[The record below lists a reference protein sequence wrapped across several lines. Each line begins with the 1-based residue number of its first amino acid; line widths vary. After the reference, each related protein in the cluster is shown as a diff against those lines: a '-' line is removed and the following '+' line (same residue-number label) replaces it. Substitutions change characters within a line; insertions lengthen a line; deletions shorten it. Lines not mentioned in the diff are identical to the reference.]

1 MSSNVS
7 ENAFA
12 IHNLTIQLFT
22 RRKSTVA
29 VETTICVVLNIA
41 ALLLNAFLCWAV
53 YNNHRLRRVTNIY
66 VLALSLTD
74 LLMASLVMPFLC
86 SVSIHGRW
94 ISSWSACQFQGYWCV
109 VLAYTAQLMF
119 PLTAVNRYVR
129 VLYPQIYMKVF
140 VKKYILLSISV
151 VSILALCAPLP
162 FLLRG
167 HEFAFHPGMMICFY
181 TIENAREKQAIYR
194 IVFFTILPMLIV
206 TFCYLRIYR
215 VVKRHATKRLRRV
228 EEAPTVPSKLS
239 VDDIVM
245 TKTLFA
251 IIFAFFVCWTPLYIL
266 TAIDTAHGEFR
277 LPRQAYFFATYLVGL
292 SSIANP
298 IIFGYMNATFRE
310 ELKKLMNAIG
320 LKRFSKGKYIE
331 NWTFFAN
338 LIRKDRS
345 NSWLFVIVF

>member
-1 MSSNVS
+1 MFRNVS
-7 ENAFA
+7 ENDFA
-12 IHNLTIQLFT
+12 IFNLTIQLFT
-22 RRKSTVA
+22 RRKPTVA
-29 VETTICVVLNIA
+29 VETTVCVVLNIA
-41 ALLLNAFLCWAV
+41 AFFLNAFLCWAV

-66 VLALSLTD
+66 VLSLAVTD
-74 LLMASLVMPFLC
+74 LLTASLVMSFLC

-94 ISSWSACQFQGYWCV
+94 VSSWFACQFQGYWCV

-129 VLYPQIYMKVF
+129 VLYPRIYMKIF
-140 VKKYILLSISV
+140 VKKYILISIGI
-151 VSILALCAPLP
+151 VSTLALCAPLP

-167 HEFAFHPGMMICFY
+167 HEFGFHPGMMICFY

-194 IVFFTILPMLIV
+194 IVFFTILPMMIV
-206 TFCYLRIYR
+206 TYCYLRIYR
-215 VVKRHATKRLRRV
+215 VVKKHATKRLQSV
-228 EEAPTVPSKLS
+228 EEAATVPSNKLS

-251 IIFAFFVCWTPLYIL
+251 IIFAFFVCWTPLYII

-298 IIFGYMNATFRE
+298 LIFGYMNATFRDE
-310 ELKKLMNAIG
+310 CKKLLSLMG
-320 LKRFSKGKYIE
+320 LKRFREGTYID
-331 NWTFFAN
+331 N
-338 LIRKDRS
+338 
-345 NSWLFVIVF
+345 